1 MPKQLLFPFL
11 AILFIFFMWEMS
23 SQFFVEHYFVLP
35 PPSAI
40 FSRIW
45 EKWDRFM
52 WHTKIT
58 VGEMIGGF
66 VIAFLAAFPL
76 AWIMSLWKPVNFMLQ
91 PIFIAIQCVPMFAL
105 APIMVFWF
113 GWSYK
118 AIVIPTALMIF
129 FPLTMNIYQ
138 GLKSVPTQLM
148 DYFRINQATRW
159 QTFIKLQLPW
169 AMPHIFAGFRISAA
183 IAGIGAV
190 AGEWAGAQSGLGP
203 LMIESRRAT
212 DLETT
217 FGALFCLTFVSLSLY
232 SLIALM
238 EKRMAT
244 RKTTGHLDK
253 IVACGI
259 ILFCGLL
266 VTGCQKTEESGK
278 QTRLL
283 LDWLP
288 NPNHI
293 PLYVGQDKGFF
304 AESGIDLLITKL
316 QDPSD
321 SIPLVTSGQAD
332 LALFYMP
339 DTIRAIQRGADVE
352 VVGVLFKKPLN
363 GFIFREGEGIKN
375 PKDLNGKSL
384 GYCLDGSGTTVL
396 DYILEKNQITPNDKK
411 NVSFDLVGT
420 LGTKQVDVIYG
431 AYWNIECEHLR
442 ALGVNTQYFD
452 LIQMGYPN
460 YYELV
465 VLAKEK
471 SPQTHLEAVSSFKKA
486 LQKSIDYSA
495 AHPEEAFEIYLKA
508 NPDKSLNT
516 ANWERQAW
524 YKTYPHLASDQEMDE
539 KCSKSGL
546 QIGCTSA
553 FYHEGTES

>member
-1 MPKQLLFPFL
+1 MSKQLLFPFL
-11 AILFIFFMWEMS
+11 AILFIFCIWEIS
-23 SQFFVEHYFVLP
+23 SQYFVEHYFVLP

-45 EKWDRFM
+45 EKWDRFI

-58 VGEMIGGF
+58 VGEMLGGF
-66 VIAFLAAFPL
+66 LIAFLAAFPL

-91 PIFIAIQCVPMFAL
+91 PIFIAVQCVPMFAL

-129 FPLTMNIYQ
+129 FPLTMSIYQ
-138 GLKSVPTQLM
+138 GLKAVPTPLM

-159 QTFIKLQLPW
+159 QTFRKLQLPW
-169 AMPHIFAGFRISAA
+169 AMPHIFAGFRISSA

-217 FGALFCLTFVSLSLY
+217 FGALFCLAFVSLSLY
-232 SLIALM
+232 AFISFM
-238 EKRMAT
+238 EKRISSHNPKAYF
-244 RKTTGHLDK
+244 DK
-253 IVACGI
+253 VVASIVILLCGF
-259 ILFCGLL
+259 LC
-266 VTGCQKTEESGK
+266 TGCQKPDETK
-278 QTRLL
+278 TRLL

-293 PLYVGQDKGFF
+293 PLYVGQEKGFF
-304 AESGIDLLITKL
+304 AEHGLDLLITKL

-321 SIPLVTSGQAD
+321 SIPLVTSGQTE

-339 DTIRAIQRGADVE
+339 DTIRAKKRGADVHI
-352 VVGVLFKKPLN
+352 VGVLFKKPLN
-363 GFIFREGEGIKN
+363 GFIYRADLGITSLQDLSGKN
-375 PKDLNGKSL
+375 L
-384 GYCLDGSGTTVL
+384 GYCLDGSGTAVL
-396 DYILEKNQITPNDKK
+396 DYVLEINHITPKDKK
-411 NVSFDLVGT
+411 NVAFDLVGT

-431 AYWNIECEHLR
+431 AYWNIESEHLR
-442 ALGVNTQYFD
+442 ALGINTHYFE
-452 LIQMGYPN
+452 LSEMGYPN

-465 VLAKEK
+465 VLAKEN
-471 SPQTHLEAVSSFKKA
+471 SPKINPEAISSFQQA
-486 LQKSIDYSA
+486 LQKSIDYST
-495 AHPEEAFEIYLKA
+495 AHPAEAFEIYQKA
-508 NPDKSLNT
+508 NPDKSPT
-516 ANWERQAW
+516 TIAWETQAW
-524 YKTYPHLASDQEMDE
+524 NQTYPHLAKDQDIDPQTWNELSDWID
-539 KCSKSGL
+539 SHNL
-546 QIGCTSA
+546 
-553 FYHEGTES
+553 